1 MPRYQINIL
10 LRSLKF
16 TSIPKRYIVQLKSGI
31 DNYTRKLRLAK
42 FFYNTPEKIFS
53 KMFLK
58 LNLENLGFRLPKN
71 GDRNLNP
78 QLDILNDLDL
88 KKMKTSFL
96 KWNKKFKIH

>member
-1 MPRYQINIL
+1 
-10 LRSLKF
+10 
-16 TSIPKRYIVQLKSGI
+16 
-31 DNYTRKLRLAK
+31 
-42 FFYNTPEKIFS
+42 
-53 KMFLK
+53 MFLK

-88 KKMKTSFL
+88 QKMKTSSL